1 MSTPVSQHHL
11 PDSPD
16 APSAPPPPSSPF
28 LLPLRTLA
36 AAAASNPNLK
46 LKSLLTKPELAAAV
60 RAEFVPNGMKLVD
73 LYDIV
78 LWMSTDATWKAL
90 GYTGVCKHNTLYTWV
105 RLLAPESCLSEP
117 EDFILNELKAWY
129 LRVKRAAEQF
139 RKDIEKYSKKRQ
151 KARSVAARSDNTT
164 NLNMV
169 VFSGNRLLNFNGFH
183 NHLGFKASTNS
194 DSPLPTKSLASL
206 TSPETTPPTRS
217 PLARVAPLTHSPP
230 AADVSSTKDAENSSP
245 QANISRRDLEAA
257 KVKAEQLERKARAAE
272 ATAHMLS
279 EERHECDMTKLKA
292 LVDLGATKK
301 VAPPCPPKPQPPH
314 SPLPSLPPAG
324 GGGGAR

>member
-11 PDSPD
+11 LDSPD

-46 LKSLLTKPELAAAV
+46 LKSLLTKPELAAAM

-90 GYTGVCKHNTLYTWV
+90 GYAGVCKHNTLYTWV

-129 LRVKRAAEQF
+129 
-139 RKDIEKYSKKRQ
+139 
-151 KARSVAARSDNTT
+151 
-164 NLNMV
+164 
-169 VFSGNRLLNFNGFH
+169 
-183 NHLGFKASTNS
+183 
-194 DSPLPTKSLASL
+194 
-206 TSPETTPPTRS
+206 
-217 PLARVAPLTHSPP
+217 
-230 AADVSSTKDAENSSP
+230 
-245 QANISRRDLEAA
+245 
-257 KVKAEQLERKARAAE
+257 
-272 ATAHMLS
+272 
-279 EERHECDMTKLKA
+279 
-292 LVDLGATKK
+292 
-301 VAPPCPPKPQPPH
+301 
-314 SPLPSLPPAG
+314 
-324 GGGGAR
+324 